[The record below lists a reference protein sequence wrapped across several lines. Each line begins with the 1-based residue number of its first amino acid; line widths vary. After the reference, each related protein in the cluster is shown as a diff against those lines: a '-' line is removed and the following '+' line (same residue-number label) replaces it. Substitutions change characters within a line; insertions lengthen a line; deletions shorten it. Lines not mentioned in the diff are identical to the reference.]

1 VGVVTETNCGGK
13 TYVLR
18 MNRNAFLAQAT
29 AAALAL
35 LGDRVRAAQSVDE
48 RGYVRIGGIDQW
60 IAIQG
65 DDANNPTIVYLHGG
79 PAEAQSP
86 FLAAFRPWEHRF
98 TVVNWD
104 QRGSG
109 KTFERNGASTPEVTV
124 ERMAL
129 DAIEVSDYASRRL
142 GKQQVIL
149 VCQSFGCILGLNAV
163 QRRPDIFA
171 AYVGTGQPVH
181 WILSLEAR
189 EDFARQQMLAAHD
202 TKALQALDAAA
213 TLPATSAERL
223 DASSKWRWPQS
234 DREYLNLQKQ
244 FVSATPPDE
253 KADAAAWLAGG
264 DFSGPKLWPEI
275 TSFDAR
281 RVTDF
286 SVPIFVIQG
295 RDDHITSFS
304 AAEAWVE
311 SVHAPAKAFVPIA
324 GGHFSCFTNSSQF
337 LAALGNLVV
346 PARTK

>member
-1 VGVVTETNCGGK
+1 VTRKQFVE
-13 TYVLR
+13 
-18 MNRNAFLAQAT
+18 AT

-35 LGDRVRAAQSVDE
+35 STGRVRAGQGVDE

-65 DDANNPTIVYLHGG
+65 DDAGNPAILYLHGG

-86 FLAAFRPWEHRF
+86 FLAEFRPWEHRF

-109 KTFERNGASTPEVTV
+109 KTFERNGTSTPDVTV
-124 ERMAL
+124 GRMAL
-129 DAIEVSDYASRRL
+129 DAIEVGDYARRRL
-142 GKQQVIL
+142 GKKKIVL

-171 AYVGTGQPVH
+171 AYVGTGQPVN
-181 WILSLEAR
+181 WILSLKAR
-189 EDFARQQMLAAHD
+189 EDFARQQMLAGHD
-202 TKALQALDAAA
+202 TAAIQTLDAAIA
-213 TLPATSAERL
+213 LPPTSAKRL
-223 DASSKWRWPQS
+223 DASNKWRWSES
-234 DREYLNLQKQ
+234 DREYLNREKQ
-244 FVSATPPDE
+244 FVSTTPPPDE
-253 KADAAAWLAGG
+253 KAEVAAWLAGG

-281 RVTDF
+281 RMTEF

-304 AAEAWVE
+304 AAKAWVD
-311 SVHAPAKAFVPIA
+311 SVNAPAKAFVPID
-324 GGHFSCFTNSSQF
+324 GGHFACFTDSGQF
-337 LAALGNLVV
+337 LGALEKLVES
-346 PARTK
+346 